1 MVMME
6 YRKEN
11 RSSQSLL
18 RPAIL
23 SHHIL
28 LVKVSYRD
36 ISDSE
41 VEKWNPPPDERSGK
55 VSLQKECRMGK
66 TVASIFGY
74 SLP

>member
-1 MVMME
+1 MAMME
-6 YRKEN
+6 YRKET

-18 RPAIL
+18 RPAML

-36 ISDSE
+36 ISDSG

-55 VSLQKECRMGK
+55 VFKFEIDG
-66 TVASIFGY
+66 
-74 SLP
+74 